1 MKGAIN
7 EFINRTFYETFYGTL
22 YEIMRAKAMKTKGW
36 MNESPK
42 ESTIRIS
49 KKEKG

>member
-22 YEIMRAKAMKTKGW
+22 YEIMKS
-36 MNESPK
+36 ESDENK
-42 ESTIRIS
+42 RMDE
-49 KKEKG
+49 

>member
-1 MKGAIN
+1 
-7 EFINRTFYETFYGTL
+7 
-22 YEIMRAKAMKTKGW
+22 MKTKGW

-49 KKEKG
+49 KKRNDKKRRNESGVCYLHLLVIQCESE